1 MDFLLPLSE
10 QHPPKALCYCSIL
23 PVAKDA
29 PGCSRLSSKD
39 HRDSSDGRRPLADY
53 LFLSLLISVLER
65 RTFSCSYSVSGIV
78 KGPGLAHLYVLTS
91 WLDPSW
97 ITEFIFQLKFT
108 ENKVL
113 GLLLQF
119 LNLIWESSTSSVEV
133 KVSELLDW
141 NLKGQDFISES
152 CASPERARDWT
163 SETFCLETCW
173 KSTSH
178 VSSGTKHFISRKKVL
193 GQNILSWLLFWGR
206 HGALLL
212 LLHVSGDLISNISLL
227 TDDCDTD
234 AQSEPLGLHIKRA
247 LHTGCSF
254 HGTLQI

>member
-39 HRDSSDGRRPLADY
+39 HRDFSDGRRPLADY

-78 KGPGLAHLYVLTS
+78 KGPGLSHLYVLAS

-163 SETFCLETCW
+163 SETFCLEACW
-173 KSTSH
+173 KSTSRFIWNKTFH
-178 VSSGTKHFISRKKVL
+178 FKEKGIGSKSSVLASLL
-193 GQNILSWLLFWGR
+193 GQTWSSFITSACLWG
-206 HGALLL
+206 
-212 LLHVSGDLISNISLL
+212 SNLKYISLNWWL
-227 TDDCDTD
+227 WHSHRCTVRTPWFTHQKGF
-234 AQSEPLGLHIKRA
+234 ARLL
-247 LHTGCSF
+247 
-254 HGTLQI
+254 